1 MSGESGPG
9 AVGAPA
15 SLRATLAEMAELLAG
30 VRERLRESASAPGA
44 EAALTAE
51 RDEHALAI
59 FQEILSVPP
68 LGLPPGELFALAMD
82 RLSRLLAADRAVLFV
97 LDEASGR
104 LVPRSGRGVR
114 REDIETLSLDPS
126 EGLIGRVFR
135 EKRVLTHDETTASES
150 ADPFVERFPVRQG
163 IAVPVRTEGEV
174 GGVLFAGRR
183 ALGAPFG
190 TTDVL
195 LLLVIAD
202 RVGST
207 LVHQRLLERHGE
219 HLAHLREVRALVDE
233 QGTGREPAEILAR
246 VGEAACRM
254 PGVRAALVVAGTGAD
269 AITAVAG
276 AGRLRSV
283 GREQIGGDDEL
294 LAAGFAADRPVQ
306 IRDLQARG
314 AARPGVLERDGLRAG
329 LLVPLRI
336 GSRVLGLLALA
347 DVEPR
352 EFSSEETEMAL
363 TLAAVTAAA
372 LDTRRGLET
381 LRRAAAAQAAREA
394 EDAQGE
400 RARALTA
407 FGAGLT
413 RELSSIFAL
422 LLGKSQ
428 LLLARAADDSLR
440 EGLATLEEA
449 AWRGTDVVQRLL
461 GLAEA
466 EAGPALSCD
475 PGAVAQ
481 EALAFARPRLGPGAA
496 PGGGRIEI
504 TADLPPTPPVRGS
517 GIALREAIGNLV
529 LNAMEAMPGGGAL
542 TVRMRPLGRG
552 IVELVVADRGRGI
565 APEVRPRIFDPFFTT
580 RPGHLG
586 LGLTVVQA
594 IVVRAGGRLEM
605 QSGPDGTTVTLRL
618 PTAPDDDG
626 SPTGESRVVESTA
639 PRPAAPPRES
649 PAPEPPAV
657 SHTAA
662 APPAPGSVL
671 VVEEEDTIRVAV
683 VGALSE
689 AGHRVEAA
697 VDATSALERLARG
710 GIDVVVT
717 DLALRD
723 RSGLQLAAAVKQRS
737 PGAAVV
743 LLTGWGRRLHEERVR
758 GAGVDVMVVKP
769 VQAERV
775 RTAVAE
781 ALRLRP
787 PA

>member
-1 MSGESGPG
+1 
-9 AVGAPA
+9 
-15 SLRATLAEMAELLAG
+15 
-30 VRERLRESASAPGA
+30 
-44 EAALTAE
+44 
-51 RDEHALAI
+51 
-59 FQEILSVPP
+59 
-68 LGLPPGELFALAMD
+68 
-82 RLSRLLAADRAVLFV
+82 
-97 LDEASGR
+97 
-104 LVPRSGRGVR
+104 
-114 REDIETLSLDPS
+114 
-126 EGLIGRVFR
+126 
-135 EKRVLTHDETTASES
+135 
-150 ADPFVERFPVRQG
+150 
-163 IAVPVRTEGEV
+163 
-174 GGVLFAGRR
+174 
-183 ALGAPFG
+183 
-190 TTDVL
+190 
-195 LLLVIAD
+195 
-202 RVGST
+202 
-207 LVHQRLLERHGE
+207 
-219 HLAHLREVRALVDE
+219 
-233 QGTGREPAEILAR
+233 
-246 VGEAACRM
+246 
-254 PGVRAALVVAGTGAD
+254 
-269 AITAVAG
+269 
-276 AGRLRSV
+276 
-283 GREQIGGDDEL
+283 
-294 LAAGFAADRPVQ
+294 
-306 IRDLQARG
+306 
-314 AARPGVLERDGLRAG
+314 
-329 LLVPLRI
+329 
-336 GSRVLGLLALA
+336 
-347 DVEPR
+347 
-352 EFSSEETEMAL
+352 MAL

-381 LRRAAAAQAAREA
+381 LRRAAAEQAAREA

-428 LLLARAADDSLR
+428 LLLARAPDDSLR

-594 IVVRAGGRLEM
+594 IVVRAGGRLEV

-618 PTAPDDDG
+618 PTAPDGDG
-626 SPTGESRVVESTA
+626 SPTGVSRVVESTA
-639 PRPAAPPRES
+639 PRPAAPPREG

-657 SHTAA
+657 SHPAA

-787 PA
+787 SA